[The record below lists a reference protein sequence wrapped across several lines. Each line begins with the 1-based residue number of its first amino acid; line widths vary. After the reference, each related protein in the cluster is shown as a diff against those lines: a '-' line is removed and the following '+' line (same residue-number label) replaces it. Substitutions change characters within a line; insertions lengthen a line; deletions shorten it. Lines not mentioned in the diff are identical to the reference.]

1 MSVLLL
7 IATTTLLVLAGPAFA
22 DCNQEIESLGE
33 VVTQA
38 ETGASS
44 SSTGLPATEHQKQG
58 LGRQEGK
65 QGETTGANGPEQAVA
80 PISPHQQ
87 QVFKGGQANKEQLGQ
102 LLAEAGEM
110 VTAGDEQGCMQNVTR
125 VKSLLDIK

>member
-7 IATTTLLVLAGPAFA
+7 IATTTLLVLARPAFA

-33 VVTQA
+33 AVTQA

-44 SSTGLPATEHQKQG
+44 TSTGLPATEHQKQV
-58 LGRQEGK
+58 LGSQKGK
-65 QGETTGANGPEQAVA
+65 QGETTGANGPGQAVA

-87 QVFKGGQANKEQLGQ
+87 QVLKGGQANKEQPAQPAIWLKP
-102 LLAEAGEM
+102 
-110 VTAGDEQGCMQNVTR
+110 VTRRGCMQNIAR
-125 VKSLLDIK
+125 VKNLLGMR

>member
-33 VVTQA
+33 AVTQA

-44 SSTGLPATEHQKQG
+44 TSTGLPATEHQKQV
-58 LGRQEGK
+58 LGSQKGK
-65 QGETTGANGPEQAVA
+65 QGETTGANGPGQAVA

-87 QVFKGGQANKEQLGQ
+87 QVLKGGQANKEQPAE
-102 LLAEAGEM
+102 LLAEAGDM
-110 VTAGDEQGCMQNVTR
+110 ARAGDEEGCMQNIAR
-125 VKSLLDIK
+125 VKNLLGMR

>member
-22 DCNQEIESLGE
+22 DWNQEIESLGE

-58 LGRQEGK
+58 WQEGK

-87 QVFKGGQANKEQLGQ
+87 QVLKGGQANKEQPGE
-102 LLAEAGEM
+102 LLAEAGEL
-110 VTAGDEQGCMQNVTR
+110 VKAGDEQGCMQNVTR